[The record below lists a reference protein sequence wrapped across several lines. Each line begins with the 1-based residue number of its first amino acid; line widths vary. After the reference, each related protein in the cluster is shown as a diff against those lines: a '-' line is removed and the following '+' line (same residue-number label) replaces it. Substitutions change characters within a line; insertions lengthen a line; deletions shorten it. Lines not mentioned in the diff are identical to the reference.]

1 MKKTILTLI
10 LGFITSLTFAQQQPV
25 VDTSFQGMTSVYIQ
39 PIQPVFTDTAK
50 ATLLGAYVV
59 SDNLKNSATFYW
71 ALLTFDGK
79 QLLNGNYTMT
89 AEQYAQ
95 WCAANNPISCNTF
108 PHYCIGQA
116 YGLTFIPAPS
126 SSSKK

>member
-25 VDTSFQGMTSVYIQ
+25 VDTTFQAMQAVYIQ
-39 PIQPVFTDTAK
+39 PTQAVFNDTTK
-50 ATLLGAYVV
+50 ATLLGALVIA
-59 SDNLKNSATFYW
+59 DNLKNTATFNW
-71 ALLTFDGK
+71 VMFTATGQPLLS
-79 QLLNGNYTMT
+79 GNYTMT
-89 AEQYAQ
+89 PEQYAQ

-116 YGLTFIPAPS
+116 YGLTFVPAPS

>member
-1 MKKTILTLI
+1 MKKAILTI
-10 LGFITSLTFAQQQPV
+10 VLGLATTLAFSQQQPV